1 MHKLPVGAM
10 SPTHC
15 ISGESEG
22 HTFLGVG
29 RWASIR
35 ACLLRIVDDSDPAVR
50 VRNAIILE
58 KSFLNLL
65 RAF

>member
-10 SPTHC
+10 IPTHC

-35 ACLLRIVDDSDPAVR
+35 ACLLRMVDDSDPARR
-50 VRNAIILE
+50 VRDSTILE
-58 KSFLNLL
+58 KLFLSFL
-65 RAF
+65 RVF